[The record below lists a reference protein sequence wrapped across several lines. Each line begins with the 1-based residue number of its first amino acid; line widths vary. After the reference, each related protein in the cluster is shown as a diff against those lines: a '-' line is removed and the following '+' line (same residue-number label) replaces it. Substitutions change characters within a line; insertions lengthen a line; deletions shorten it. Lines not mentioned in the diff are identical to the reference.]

1 MLLTGKVLK
10 YGDNINTDVIIP
22 GKYTKTLDLDVLTAH
37 VMEDLDPNF
46 SGKLRPGDFVVAGK
60 NFGCGSSREQAPV
73 ALKHAGVSCIAA
85 VSFARIFYR
94 NAVNIGLP
102 LIECDT
108 CLIEEGDILEYS
120 LGDSRL
126 RNITR
131 NLILPLIPLPRIM
144 IEILKEGGLVSFIKA
159 RKGYAVQS

>member
-22 GKYTKTLDLDVLTAH
+22 GKYTKTLDLNILTTH
-37 VMEDLDPNF
+37 VMEDLDPF
-46 SGKLRPGDFVVAGK
+46 FRRKLRPGDFVVAGR

-85 VSFARIFYR
+85 ISFARIFYR

-108 CLIEEGDILEYS
+108 SLIDEGDILEYS
-120 LGDSRL
+120 LGGSQL

-131 NLILPLIPLPRIM
+131 NSILTLVPLPQIM
-144 IEILKEGGLVSFIKA
+144 IEILKEGGLVPFIRS
-159 RKGYAVQS
+159 RKGYTVQS